1 MKQYVKHEAKWD
13 ANNPVAIFSR
23 ERLNRG
29 CLKISAAICIG
40 GGKINEGDLLE
51 SNYLSTDTIKVY
63 KVTSIERFT
72 PKGHWIIPNEN
83 IGVIAN
89 LEPFIGNIE
98 DYLYNASN

>member
-1 MKQYVKHEAKWD
+1 MY
-13 ANNPVAIFSR
+13 R
-23 ERLNRG
+23 
-29 CLKISAAICIG
+29 

-89 LEPFIGNIE
+89 LEPFTGNIE
-98 DYLYNASN
+98 DYLDNTSN